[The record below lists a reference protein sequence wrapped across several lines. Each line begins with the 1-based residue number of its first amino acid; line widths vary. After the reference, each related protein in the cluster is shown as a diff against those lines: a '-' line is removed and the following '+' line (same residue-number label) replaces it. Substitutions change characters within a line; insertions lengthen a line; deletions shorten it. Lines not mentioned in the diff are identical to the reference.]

1 MKKSNVGR
9 GSKQDRYYHTSSDI
23 DSKSYRPTKDM
34 KTLATYQGSV
44 QSVINAKNYSY
55 LYYKDKNEER
65 SLPFIKYWNDYC
77 SKKVKNDWYKYTSNY
92 KSPYGYMPW
101 EWVMSLITSEAK
113 NNYNSLLHEDFDYE
127 QSESKLNILSES
139 YIFNT
144 GFLASHPSPIFLTKD
159 LIDAF
164 MHTDINGFEAS
175 PNEVYPFFTL
185 MLPKNA
191 LNVTYTKNAEDGH
204 TEYFKEHYYTLLV
217 MTNKMWIKSIENVIN
232 TSKLGTVEHLKN
244 HKIFKGLTD
253 LINPDNYLPGEYGL
267 NKFKPGFKVFA
278 FNDKAGYIKLDF
290 LWEQGTKKWKM
301 ENLIKDTKDSKVHD
315 ELGNSIL
322 NIVANSILLMSYQ
335 PEYVT
340 VQSPQVVRGFGKSD
354 KDEPKQATWLGEH
367 YKQAKVRY
375 EYPEDHVP
383 QKGKSPR
390 SHWRRGHMRTVL
402 QGPGRK
408 QRVFK
413 WIKPVFVVG
422 RGTE

>member
-244 HKIFKGLTD
+244 HKIFKG
-253 LINPDNYLPGEYGL
+253 
-267 NKFKPGFKVFA
+267 
-278 FNDKAGYIKLDF
+278 
-290 LWEQGTKKWKM
+290 
-301 ENLIKDTKDSKVHD
+301 
-315 ELGNSIL
+315 
-322 NIVANSILLMSYQ
+322 
-335 PEYVT
+335 
-340 VQSPQVVRGFGKSD
+340 
-354 KDEPKQATWLGEH
+354 
-367 YKQAKVRY
+367 
-375 EYPEDHVP
+375 
-383 QKGKSPR
+383 
-390 SHWRRGHMRTVL
+390 
-402 QGPGRK
+402 
-408 QRVFK
+408 
-413 WIKPVFVVG
+413 
-422 RGTE
+422 